1 LGISSPGIGSN
12 LDVNSI
18 VTQLMTI
25 EQKPLVTL
33 SANEASYQSKLSA
46 IGSVK
51 GALASF
57 QGSVQSLSA
66 LANFQRM
73 QVSAAD
79 ATVATAS
86 GTVIAAPG
94 NYSLEVTQLAQAQ
107 KLASAGQA
115 SITNAVGTGVISFDL
130 GAISGGT
137 LDPATGKYTGAGF
150 TSSGNGIQSVTIASG
165 NNSLTGI
172 RDAINSAK
180 IGVTAAI
187 VNDGSGSP
195 WRLTLTQTATGNA
208 SSMKI
213 SVAGDASLQSL
224 LNNDPA
230 AGPAGQ
236 SLSEIISAQN
246 ALLKVDGISVT
257 KASNTVSDVIQGV
270 TLNLAKTNA
279 GNPTTISVARDT
291 GSVANAVTA
300 FVNAYNQIN
309 KTLTDVSS
317 YDASTKTAAIL
328 NGDSTVRNIQTQLRA
343 VLSSPIAGNTGLYGQ
358 LFQIGVT
365 LQKDGTL
372 AVDSSKLQTAMDSNF
387 GDIAALFAAT
397 GKASDTL
404 VNYSGA
410 SSATKPGSYALN
422 VSQMA
427 RRASVAGSAPASGA
441 PTAGTFAG
449 SAAAGLTIDGTN
461 DTLQIQLDGA
471 SAAITLAHGSFADA
485 NALATEVQNQINANA
500 AFAGKSVAATQSNGI
515 LTLGSGSQGA
525 ASSVSVTGGNGLST
539 LFGAM
544 PVGSGGSETS
554 ITAGVNDSL
563 SISLDG
569 ATQTITL
576 APGKYSFAGLATQI
590 QSKINGTKA
599 FSDTGASVTVS
610 QSGGVMIMTSN
621 SYGAT
626 SVINV
631 VGGNGQ
637 AALFG
642 STLNLVQ
649 GLDIAG
655 TINGVPAI
663 GLGELLTGAT
673 GDASQGLRLTIES
686 GTTGAR
692 GNVNYSTGYA
702 SQFNTLATSL
712 LGTDG
717 PLAAR
722 ADGINASLKTLSND
736 RDRINAQLVDTEARY
751 RAEFTALDTLL
762 GSMTQ
767 TSTFLTQQLA
777 ALTKSTA

>member
-18 VTQLMTI
+18 VTQLMSI
-25 EQKPLVTL
+25 EQKPLVNL
-33 SANEASYQSKLSA
+33 SATEASYQSKLSA

-57 QGSVQSLSA
+57 QGSVQALSA
-66 LANFQRM
+66 LSNFQRM
-73 QVSAAD
+73 KVSAAD
-79 ATVATAS
+79 STVAAAS

-115 SITNAVGTGVISFDL
+115 SITNPIGAGVISFDL
-130 GAISGGT
+130 GTISGGT
-137 LDPATGKYTGAGF
+137 LDPATGKYSGSGF
-150 TSSGNGIQSVTIASG
+150 TSSGSGIQSVTIASG
-165 NNSLTGI
+165 NDSLTGI

-195 WRLTLTQTATGNA
+195 WRLTLTETATGAA

-236 SLSEIISAQN
+236 SLSEIITAQN

-257 KASNTVSDVIQGV
+257 KTSNTVSDVIQGV
-270 TLNLAKTNA
+270 TLTLAKTNA
-279 GNPTTISVARDT
+279 GSPTTISVSRDT
-291 GSVANAVTA
+291 GSVANAVTQ

-343 VLSSPIAGNTGLYGQ
+343 ILSSPIAGNTGLYGQ

-372 AVDSSKLQTAMDSNF
+372 AVDNTKLQTAMDSNF
-387 GDIAALFAAT
+387 GDIATLFAAT

-422 VSQMA
+422 ISQMA
-427 RRASVAGSAPASGA
+427 RRASVAGSAPAAGA
-441 PTAGTFAG
+441 ATAGSLTG
-449 SAAAGLTIDGTN
+449 SVTAGLTIDATN
-461 DTLQIQLDGA
+461 DTLQVMLDGV
-471 SAAITLAHGSFADA
+471 SATVTLGHAAYADA

-515 LTLGSGSQGA
+515 LTLSSGSLGA
-525 ASSVSVTGGNGLST
+525 ASSVTVTGGNGL
-539 LFGAM
+539 LNLLGAT
-544 PVGSGGSETS
+544 PTASAGSETS

-563 SISLDG
+563 LISLDG
-569 ATQTITL
+569 VTQTVALT
-576 APGKYSFAGLATQI
+576 PGKTSFAALATQI

-599 FSDTGASVTVS
+599 FSDAGSAVTVS
-610 QSGGVMIMTSN
+610 QSGGVMTITSN
-621 SYGAT
+621 SFGSA
-626 SVINV
+626 SAINV
-631 VGGNGQ
+631 VGGIGQ

-642 STLNLVQ
+642 STLNAISGQDV
-649 GLDIAG
+649 AG
-655 TINGVPAI
+655 TINGVAAI
-663 GLGELLTGAT
+663 GSGELLTGAT
-673 GDASQGLRLTIES
+673 GDPSEGLRLTIDS
-686 GTTGAR
+686 GTTGSR
-692 GNVNYSTGYA
+692 GTVGYSTGYA
-702 SQFNTLATSL
+702 FQFNTLATSL

-751 RAEFTALDTLL
+751 RAQFTALDTLL